1 MANNDSAP
9 KFPCFGSSLVQGHTH
24 RCANLYNGGR
34 FECHDKPH
42 QLCHACANYTNCYM
56 EGHNNGKAVPEQ
68 EEDLDT
74 VDDPVENI
82 QDLN

>member
-1 MANNDSAP
+1 
-9 KFPCFGSSLVQGHTH
+9 
-24 RCANLYNGGR
+24 
-34 FECHDKPH
+34 
-42 QLCHACANYTNCYM
+42 M